1 MLAEEGMPTYLLY
14 CMHTQN
20 FPRSTYA
27 ELIHGAI
34 NLPRK
39 AVAYGYGV
47 GVCRQGFTRQDPH
60 NSNNNNRNETFSKSG
75 PEAPR

>member
-39 AVAYGYGV
+39 AVAYGV
-47 GVCRQGFTRQDPH
+47 GVCRQEFTRQDPH
-60 NSNNNNRNETFSKSG
+60 NNNNRNVTFSKSG